1 MTWFLMALLSAFF
14 AGITTIL
21 AKCGI
26 RHTNPNLATA
36 VRTLFILIFSII
48 IVLLSGAF
56 RDIQNINIKSLMY
69 LILSGIV
76 TGISWILYFKAL
88 SIGDVNKVVAV
99 DKSSVVFSILLAMIL
114 FNETNNLFYKIISIS
129 FIFFGTILMIDRKGS
144 CNNDRTNKKWI
155 VYALLSSVFASLTSI
170 LGKFGVSNIDSNLG
184 TAIRTLVI
192 LFISWMIVFFTKEY
206 REIKFINKREFAFIL
221 LSGIS
226 TGISWLCYYYAI
238 KYGIVSLV
246 IPIDKLSI
254 LVSIGFSYIVF
265 KEKLSRRSFIGLIM
279 LVIGTILIAIFA

>member
-76 TGISWILYFKAL
+76 TGISWVLYFKAL
-88 SIGDVNKVVAV
+88 SIGDVNRVVAV

-279 LVIGTILIAIFA
+279 LIIGTILIAIFA

>member
-279 LVIGTILIAIFA
+279 LIIGTILIAIFA

>member
-221 LSGIS
+221 FSGIS

-279 LVIGTILIAIFA
+279 LIIGTILIAIFA